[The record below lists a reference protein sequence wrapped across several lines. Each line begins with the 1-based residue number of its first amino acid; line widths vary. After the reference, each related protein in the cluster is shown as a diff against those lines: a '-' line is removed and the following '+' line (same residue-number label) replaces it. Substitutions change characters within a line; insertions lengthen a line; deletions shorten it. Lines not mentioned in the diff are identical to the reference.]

1 MINSKFKNESRIR
14 KIEIHSTTFHI
25 HPSNTRRIMIS
36 NGISALPSTVEESV
50 ASQQTHHQ
58 QPQSQQQPLASRRA
72 PKRTFALGR
81 LRFQCTRQRVMDVI
95 LDWASWCLES
105 FVYLIGP
112 LLILLALSIITLL
125 AYTYFWILLPMME
138 RKHALHPYKTLIL
151 ALHTGFVL
159 FLLVNVSFNYAA
171 CVLQRHTGPH
181 YDKVVRELAATT
193 DFWYPETPAQLAS
206 YRRDFSDRMVL
217 RLRRRQ
223 ARDAEEVA
231 ASSSTTTAASNSTVG
246 GVSNPESATGP
257 VPDGMTKR
265 RNPPT
270 VVQPSP
276 RAAATSKQPVV
287 RTWMLMGPY
296 EWGYCSGT
304 HQPKP
309 PRSHYDHVTRSLVL
323 NLDHYC
329 PWMFNASECL

>member
-1 MINSKFKNESRIR
+1 
-14 KIEIHSTTFHI
+14 
-25 HPSNTRRIMIS
+25 MIS
-36 NGISALPSTVEESV
+36 TGTSALPSTVESSV
-50 ASQQTHHQ
+50 ASQQTHNQ
-58 QPQSQQQPLASRRA
+58 QPQSQQQPLARRRA
-72 PKRTFALGR
+72 PTRTFALGR
-81 LRFQCTRQRVMDVI
+81 LRFQCTRQRIMDVI

-112 LLILLALSIITLL
+112 LLIILALSILTLL
-125 AYTYFWILLPMME
+125 AYTYFWILLPMMQQ
-138 RKHALHPYKTLIL
+138 KYALHHYKTLIL
-151 ALHTGFVL
+151 ALHTGVVV

-181 YDKVVRELAATT
+181 YEKVVRELAATT
-193 DFWYPETPAQLAS
+193 DFWFPETPEQLAL

-223 ARDAEEVA
+223 ARDAEEAAA
-231 ASSSTTTAASNSTVG
+231 ASSSTTTTNASNSTG
-246 GVSNPESATGP
+246 SGPSNPELATGP

-276 RAAATSKQPVV
+276 RTAVTKQPVV

-296 EWGYCSGT
+296 EWGYCSST

-329 PWMFNASECL
+329 PWMFNASEFL